1 MRAFPPGRTACALVN
16 RRKRCPIE
24 KPPRLQL
31 HSGRLFVSDRNVKR
45 EVSFAFFRPG
55 FSLVFRSAAFF
66 ADNRPPIQKNHGE
79 DSYRYVEFITASVN
93 SSVVD
98 GRYPRG
104 GKSSST
110 RSSRPPRA
118 AVWKNL
124 LVSLFTVARQR
135 RYSSAFPVRGKRWP
149 RRRRRPPL
157 RSMPL
162 PERKEH
168 RADARR

>member
-16 RRKRCPIE
+16 RRKRYPIE
-24 KPPRLQL
+24 QPPRLQL
-31 HSGRLFVSDRNVKR
+31 HSGRLFVSDRNIKR

-66 ADNRPPIQKNHGE
+66 ADNWPPIQKTIGRIHT
-79 DSYRYVEFITASVN
+79 DTWN
-93 SSVVD
+93 SSRRRSIPPWLMA
-98 GRYPRG
+98 GIRRG
-104 GKSSST
+104 ESSST

-135 RYSSAFPVRGKRWP
+135 RYSSAFPARGKRWP
-149 RRRRRPPL
+149 RRRRRPPPQ
-157 RSMPL
+157 SMPL

>member
-16 RRKRCPIE
+16 RRKRYPIE
-24 KPPRLQL
+24 QPPRLQL

-55 FSLVFRSAAFF
+55 FSLVFRSAAFCRQLT
-66 ADNRPPIQKNHGE
+66 AHSKNHGE

-93 SSVVD
+93 SSVAD
-98 GRYPRG
+98 GRYPKG
-104 GKSSST
+104 ESSST

-135 RYSSAFPVRGKRWP
+135 RHSSAFPARGKRGP
-149 RRRRRPPL
+149 RRRRRPPP

>member
-1 MRAFPPGRTACALVN
+1 MGAFCAVRIIWSSSAAIGEVVRLGQECQ
-16 RRKRCPIE
+16 KRSFI
-24 KPPRLQL
+24 
-31 HSGRLFVSDRNVKR
+31 RLFSSGVFV
-45 EVSFAFFRPG
+45 G
-55 FSLVFRSAAFF
+55 FSVRCFFCRQLAAHS
-66 ADNRPPIQKNHGE
+66 KNHGE

-98 GRYPRG
+98 GRYPKG
-104 GKSSST
+104 ESSST

-124 LVSLFTVARQR
+124 LVSLFTVVRQR
-135 RYSSAFPVRGKRWP
+135 RYSSAFPARGKREQ
-149 RRRRRPPL
+149 RRRRRPPP

-168 RADARR
+168 RADVRR

>member
-16 RRKRCPIE
+16 RRKRYPIE
-24 KPPRLQL
+24 QPPRLQL

-55 FSLVFRSAAFF
+55 FLLVFRSAAFLRRQP
-66 ADNRPPIQKNHGE
+66 AAHSKNRGE
-79 DSYRYVEFITASVN
+79 DSYRYVEFIPASVN
-93 SSVVD
+93 FSVAD
-98 GRYPRG
+98 GRYPKG
-104 GKSSST
+104 ESSST
-110 RSSRPPRA
+110 RSSRPLRA

-135 RYSSAFPVRGKRWP
+135 RYSSAFPARGKRWP
-149 RRRRRPPL
+149 RRRRRPPP

-162 PERKEH
+162 PEQKEH

>member
-16 RRKRCPIE
+16 RRKRYPIE
-24 KPPRLQL
+24 QPPRLQL

-66 ADNRPPIQKNHGE
+66 TQATGRPFQKRRE

-98 GRYPRG
+98 GRYLNG
-104 GKSSST
+104 ESSST

-124 LVSLFTVARQR
+124 LVSLFTVVRQR
-135 RYSSAFPVRGKRWP
+135 RYSSAFPARGKRWP
-149 RRRRRPPL
+149 RRRRRPPP

-168 RADARR
+168 RADARK

>member
-98 GRYPRG
+98 GRYPKG
-104 GKSSST
+104 EGSST

-124 LVSLFTVARQR
+124 LVSLFTVARQQ

>member
-16 RRKRCPIE
+16 RGKRYPIE
-24 KPPRLQL
+24 QPPRLQL

-45 EVSFAFFRPG
+45 EVSFAFFRLG

-66 ADNRPPIQKNHGE
+66 GRQLAAHSKNHGE
-79 DSYRYVEFITASVN
+79 DSCRYVEFITASVN

-98 GRYPRG
+98 GRYLKG
-104 GKSSST
+104 ESSST

-135 RYSSAFPVRGKRWP
+135 RYSSAFPARGKRWP
-149 RRRRRPPL
+149 RRRRRPPP

>member
-16 RRKRCPIE
+16 RRKRYPIE
-24 KPPRLQL
+24 QPPRLQL

-45 EVSFAFFRPG
+45 EVSFAFFRPR

-66 ADNRPPIQKNHGE
+66 ADNWPPILKPWGGFIQIRGIHHGVGQFLHGRWPVSE
-79 DSYRYVEFITASVN
+79 GG
-93 SSVVD
+93 SSL
-98 GRYPRG
+98 
-104 GKSSST
+104 T
-110 RSSRPPRA
+110 RSSRPSQA

-124 LVSLFTVARQR
+124 LVSLFTVARQQ
-135 RYSSAFPVRGKRWP
+135 RYSSAFPARGKRWL
-149 RRRRRPPL
+149 RRRRRPPP